1 MQRYN
6 ISLKRPNILLDI
18 FRENAAYAC
27 ENRCESVFLMFCFCV
42 VVFVT
47 ATAYGLA
54 PSVAECSIDLC
65 EKSIERV

>member
-27 ENRCESVFLMFCFCV
+27 ENRYESVFLTFCFCV

-47 ATAYGLA
+47 ATAYGQRLRLQ
-54 PSVAECSIDLC
+54 SVVLICG
-65 EKSIERV
+65 KRV

>member
-6 ISLKRPNILLDI
+6 ISLKRQNILLDI

-27 ENRCESVFLMFCFCV
+27 ENRYESVFLMFCFCV

-47 ATAYGLA
+47 ATAYGQRLRLL
-54 PSVAECSIDLC
+54 SVALICV
-65 EKSIERV
+65 KRV

>member
-1 MQRYN
+1 M
-6 ISLKRPNILLDI
+6 KI
-18 FRENAAYAC
+18 FRGM
-27 ENRCESVFLMFCFCV
+27 RGSIFLFCFCV

>member
-6 ISLKRPNILLDI
+6 ICLKRPNFLLDI

-27 ENRCESVFLMFCFCV
+27 ENRYESVFLTFCFCMA
-42 VVFVT
+42 VFVT
-47 ATAYGLA
+47 ATAFGLA
-54 PSVAECSIDLC
+54 PSVAECSIDLW

>member
-27 ENRCESVFLMFCFCV
+27 ENRYESVFLMFCFCMA
-42 VVFVT
+42 VFVT

-54 PSVAECSIDLC
+54 PSVAECSIDLW